1 MYFINNCEED
11 QAVPP
16 IFLSKNLLHFHQH
29 LTLLSCRLIYWYD
42 EEERIGSRSRK
53 MDTESHALT
62 QLLQRESRTE
72 PVQNVH
78 HSHLPPSH
86 FPLAPLLS
94 AQDEKVRTA
103 LREEFQSTE
112 DSPET
117 SRDLTENLQDQIEA
131 EAEAEAVKLLDE
143 EEADNNHPLGDEMLE
158 MMATKGEAQII
169 KDLVLTDLQDLPT
182 ENLRDINFA
191 DTEAEA
197 IVPQMQID
205 GDDPGTPNDQPLDA
219 ETDWLIDY
227 EPIKMP
233 LVAWEPF
240 LQAPDQFQCLFDTD
254 LDKIMHGT
262 PPHPTRAI
270 LLHLSARASPPT
282 SVCKGQ
288 PSTALFQ

>member
-1 MYFINNCEED
+1 M
-11 QAVPP
+11 
-16 IFLSKNLLHFHQH
+16 HQ
-29 LTLLSCRLIYWYD
+29 R
-42 EEERIGSRSRK
+42 
-53 MDTESHALT
+53 
-62 QLLQRESRTE
+62 
-72 PVQNVH
+72 
-78 HSHLPPSH
+78 
-86 FPLAPLLS
+86 
-94 AQDEKVRTA
+94 EKVRTA

-158 MMATKGEAQII
+158 MMAMKGEAQVI

-197 IVPQMQID
+197 IKPQMQID

-227 EPIKMP
+227 EPIKNGDEIHLLKVTP
-233 LVAWEPF
+233 SLTVQLDSEEGPIIDEQQAGLSRSNEKSHFCFIPTGF
-240 LQAPDQFQCLFDTD
+240 NGLQWFTV
-254 LDKIMHGT
+254 
-262 PPHPTRAI
+262 R
-270 LLHLSARASPPT
+270 
-282 SVCKGQ
+282 
-288 PSTALFQ
+288 

>member
-1 MYFINNCEED
+1 MQTFDAWEAGIQGQC
-11 QAVPP
+11 
-16 IFLSKNLLHFHQH
+16 FHSKQQTH
-29 LTLLSCRLIYWYD
+29 L
-42 EEERIGSRSRK
+42 
-53 MDTESHALT
+53 
-62 QLLQRESRTE
+62 
-72 PVQNVH
+72 
-78 HSHLPPSH
+78 
-86 FPLAPLLS
+86 
-94 AQDEKVRTA
+94 EKVRTA

-158 MMATKGEAQII
+158 MMAMKGEAQVI

-197 IVPQMQID
+197 IKPQMQID

-227 EPIKMP
+227 EPIKNKRP
-233 LVAWEPF
+233 ILDQQTSKPTEEPIHSDAE
-240 LQAPDQFQCLFDTD
+240 LMSMAREELPSAVRESPDSRGGMLH
-254 LDKIMHGT
+254 K
-262 PPHPTRAI
+262 
-270 LLHLSARASPPT
+270 LLHKT
-282 SVCKGQ
+282 ENV
-288 PSTALFQ
+288 

>member
-1 MYFINNCEED
+1 MSFGVSDVI
-11 QAVPP
+11 
-16 IFLSKNLLHFHQH
+16 I
-29 LTLLSCRLIYWYD
+29 
-42 EEERIGSRSRK
+42 
-53 MDTESHALT
+53 
-62 QLLQRESRTE
+62 
-72 PVQNVH
+72 
-78 HSHLPPSH
+78 
-86 FPLAPLLS
+86 
-94 AQDEKVRTA
+94 EKVRTA

-158 MMATKGEAQII
+158 MMAI
-169 KDLVLTDLQDLPT
+169 K
-182 ENLRDINFA
+182 

-197 IVPQMQID
+197 IKPQIEID
-205 GDDPGTPNDQPLDA
+205 GDDPGTPNYQLLDA

-227 EPIKMP
+227 EPIKSWGDFMEEAEETILP
-233 LVAWEPF
+233 LVAWEPV

-254 LDKIMHGT
+254 LDKILHGT

-270 LLHLSARASPPT
+270 VLHLSARASPPT